1 VLSCWSVGPAETE
14 ERRVEIQVNSDK
26 NVPMDTQ
33 VIRFIGVEVNRVLR
47 RFAGRLTRV
56 EVHLS
61 DVNSHKFGTHDKRC
75 LIEARPARHR
85 PLTASSGAPTINEA
99 VAGTLAKLRRS
110 LQTLFGRL
118 GKPSEGMTKSNQPRI
133 GLRRSM
139 TTGGASS
146 GNASVD
152 GVSRATPRGTN
163 RSSVAGKISA
173 SVEGLVHARGPKK
186 KGIYQARRKSWP
198 AR

>member
-1 VLSCWSVGPAETE
+1 
-14 ERRVEIQVNSDK
+14 VEIQVNSYK
-26 NVPMDTQ
+26 HVPMDTQ
-33 VIRFIGVEVNRVLR
+33 VIRFIGVEVNRVLK

-56 EVHLS
+56 EVYLS

-99 VAGTLAKLRRS
+99 VAGTLTKLRRA

-118 GKPSEGMTKSNQPRI
+118 GKLDEDMTKSTRLRT

-139 TTGGASS
+139 TTMDSSS
-146 GNASVD
+146 GNASIDQVN
-152 GVSRATPRGTN
+152 RATTRGTK
-163 RSSVAGKISA
+163 RSSVARKTNGSNE
-173 SVEGLVHARGPKK
+173 VLVHARGPKK
-186 KGIYQARRKSWP
+186 KGVYQARRKSWP

>member
-1 VLSCWSVGPAETE
+1 
-14 ERRVEIQVNSDK
+14 VEIQVNSDK
-26 NVPMDTQ
+26 NVPMDTE
-33 VIRFIGVEVNRVLR
+33 VIRYVGAEVNRVLK
-47 RFAGRLTRV
+47 RFEGRLTRV

-85 PLTASSGAPTINEA
+85 PLTASSGAPTITEA

-118 GKPSEGMTKSNQPRI
+118 GKLHKSMTNSSQPLI

-139 TTGGASS
+139 MTRNASS
-146 GNASVD
+146 GNVSVD
-152 GVSRATPRGTN
+152 GVRGETAN
-163 RSSVAGKISA
+163 GAKRSSVAGKMSA
-173 SVEGLVHARGPKK
+173 SNEGLVHARGPKK